1 VLTNFVLTDLLW
13 NPDLPP
19 QWYLLPLTLHCLIGI
34 TAAIVA
40 YQKGLNLKRW
50 IVIGIIGGT
59 PALIAAIA
67 AKPRV

>member
-1 VLTNFVLTDLLW
+1 VLTDLLTDLLG

-50 IVIGIIGGT
+50 IFIGIIGGT
-59 PALIAAIA
+59 PALIAALL
-67 AKPRV
+67 AKTKP